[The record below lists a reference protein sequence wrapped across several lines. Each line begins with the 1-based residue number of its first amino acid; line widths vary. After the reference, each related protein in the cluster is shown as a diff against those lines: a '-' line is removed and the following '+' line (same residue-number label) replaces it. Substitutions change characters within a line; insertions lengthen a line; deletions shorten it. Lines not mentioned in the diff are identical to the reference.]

1 MLQIKIN
8 SNSEFTFDTQNG
20 EVELNGEKKNIDL
33 IKVSKNNYHL
43 IKDDKSFN
51 IEIVEHSNKE
61 FVMLVNGKEYTSSVQ
76 NDLDLLLDKMGISA
90 ANNVVAN
97 DLKSPMP
104 GLVLDIKVKVGQEVK
119 EGDALVVL
127 EAMKM
132 ENILKSPADVIIK
145 SIEVEKGVNV
155 EKNAVLV
162 EFE

>member
-1 MLQIKIN
+1 MQQIKIN
-8 SNSEFTFDTQNG
+8 DTLEFTFDTKNG
-20 EVELNGEKKNIDL
+20 EIELNGKNTQIDL
-33 IKVSKNNYHL
+33 IKVSDNVYHL
-43 IKDDKSFN
+43 IKDNKSYN
-51 IEIVEHSNKE
+51 IEVKSQENKQ
-61 FVMLVNGKEYTSSVQ
+61 FVLLVNGREYTSSVK

-90 ANNVVAN
+90 SSIAVAN

-104 GLVLDIKVKVGQEVK
+104 GLVLDIKVEVGQEVK

-132 ENILKSPADVIIK
+132 ENILKSPADVVIK
-145 SIEVEKGVNV
+145 SIGVEKGVNV

>member
-8 SNSEFTFDTQNG
+8 DNSEFTFDTQNG
-20 EVELNGEKKNIDL
+20 VIELNGDKKEVDL
-33 IKVSKNNYHL
+33 VKVSDNEYHL
-43 IKDDKSFN
+43 IKGSKSFN
-51 IEIVEHSNKE
+51 IEILEQNDKS
-61 FVMLVNGKEYTSSVQ
+61 FTMLVNGKEYTSSVKNQ
-76 NDLDLLLDKMGISA
+76 LDLQLDKMGISA
-90 ANNVVAN
+90 SSSAVAN

-104 GLVLDIKVKVGQEVK
+104 GLVLDIKVEAGQEVK

-132 ENILKSPADVIIK
+132 ENILKSPADVVIK
-145 SIEVEKGVNV
+145 SIEVEKGKNV